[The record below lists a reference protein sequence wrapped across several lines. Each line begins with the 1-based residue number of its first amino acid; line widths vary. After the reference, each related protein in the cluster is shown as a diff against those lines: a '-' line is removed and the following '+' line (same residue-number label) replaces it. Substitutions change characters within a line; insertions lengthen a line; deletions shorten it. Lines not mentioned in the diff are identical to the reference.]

1 MQLIHIYAIMLHYSS
16 TEILILHIFIFFLM
30 KDSISSNA
38 RKFQLPL
45 TNILQNLYML
55 YKIYTIHNG
64 H

>member
-1 MQLIHIYAIMLHYSS
+1 MLHYSS